1 MNSSFSRWLVAT
13 AVACLFAW
21 PSHIALSQTA
31 TQVDSTAVDAY
42 RSKAADK
49 VKAAWT
55 VPNVGFA
62 ACVLNFKITKDG
74 TIDGLTVKDSSGM
87 QTYDKSCLDAIGST
101 APFASLPQGMA
112 ATNAVARFVVGG
124 GNTIVS
130 IGMDIPGTKAPGKSS
145 AVSLD
150 SYQTDLQHQL
160 TTGWSAPS
168 VIHSACAYYTFKINK
183 GGGMSDVKVI
193 DSSSVNGFDKT
204 CKDAIAKSAPFSPL
218 PKGVSS
224 LTVNA
229 HFDAAGQDYHVTV
242 MASPAVPIKRAAR
255 SDSSSAAQN

>member
-1 MNSSFSRWLVAT
+1 MAT
-13 AVACLFAW
+13 AVACLFAC
-21 PSHIALSQTA
+21 PSHIALSETA
-31 TQVDSTAVDAY
+31 QVDSTAIDAY

-49 VKAAWT
+49 VKSTWI

-62 ACVLNFKITKDG
+62 ACVINFKITKDG
-74 TIDGLTVKDSSGM
+74 TIDGLTVKDSSGLP
-87 QTYDKSCLDAIGST
+87 TYDKSCLDAMGST
-101 APFASLPQGMA
+101 APFPALPQGMNTA
-112 ATNAVARFVVGG
+112 NAVARFVVGG

-130 IGMDIPGTKAPGKSS
+130 IGIDSPGTKAPGKSS
-145 AVSLD
+145 TVSLD

-160 TTGWSAPS
+160 CTGWSAPT

-183 GGGMSDVKVI
+183 GGGTSDVKVV
-193 DSSSVNGFDKT
+193 DSSAVDGFDKT

-229 HFDAAGQDYHVTV
+229 HFDAAGQEYHVTV
-242 MASPAVPIKRAAR
+242 MASPAVPVKRATRPDNSA
-255 SDSSSAAQN
+255 AAQN